1 MIQLLLHFKLFSKER
16 SKNKILNFWLL
27 YCIAENV
34 AYLIM
39 IRFEIM
45 MILSVNVYV
54 ISKP

>member
-27 YCIAENV
+27 YCIAANV

-39 IRFEIM
+39 ITFEIM